1 MKPGSEVPFLDG
13 MDFGKGV
20 DTLELTPRGIGVADA
35 NGAQPAAVSGGGGD
49 TIVFRLQRTE
59 SVEDLYSALNLNT
72 SVAAVFGLFGG
83 DATFDFA
90 ESQRFHSFSQFAV
103 ASITVTK
110 AFKKIPRPQL
120 DPASDAAELVS
131 NGQKERFRE
140 EFGDMFVLGA
150 RMGGAY
156 FAVFEFTA
164 QSEQDAQNVSASL
177 DAGEFGVFA
186 TSDNFS
192 LAISKFK
199 GSSSLKIQA
208 FQTGGNKEA
217 QETNIDAVIKKATNF
232 AAELGDQGVP
242 FLAVLQDYAS
252 LKLPAPPNFVDI
264 QAAADVLANYATLRN
279 DIIGKINDVEYIQLH
294 PQQFLDVDKYD
305 LQGTL
310 TALTNA
316 LNQLKKNASDCVN
329 APKDAKLPDITI
341 PPVKLPSRVPGVAG
355 MWQHITRY
363 NGQDYRSQWT
373 LTPTDA
379 GSYKAQE
386 TGLGSASGFAVLNG
400 THLKIS
406 WATGSEQGAY
416 DWNLDAAFTEG
427 DGVLTFLA
435 GTRAGTQSTGSH
447 VSRLSQ

>member
-20 DTLELTPRGIGVADA
+20 ETLELTPRGIGVADA

-49 TIVFRLQRTE
+49 TIVFRLQRIE
-59 SVEDLYSALNLNT
+59 SVEDLYSAMNLNT
-72 SVAAVFGLFGG
+72 SVSASFGLFGG

-90 ESQRFHSFSQFAV
+90 ESQKFHSFSQFAV

-110 AFKKIPRPQL
+110 AFKKIPKPQL
-120 DPASDAAELVS
+120 DPASDAADLVS

-164 QSEQDAQNVSASL
+164 QTEEDAKNLSASL
-177 DAGEFGVFA
+177 DAGEFGVFS

-208 FQTGGNKEA
+208 FQTGGGQET
-217 QETNIDAVIKKATNF
+217 QETNIDAVINKAKNF

-242 FLAVLQDYAS
+242 FLAVVQDYTS
-252 LKLPAPPNFVDI
+252 LKLPAAPNFIDV

-279 DIIGKINDVEYIQLH
+279 DIIEKINDVEYIQLH
-294 PQQFLDVDKYD
+294 PQQFIDVDKYD

-310 TALTNA
+310 AALTNA

-329 APKDAKLPDITI
+329 SPQNCKLPDVVVPT
-341 PPVKLPSRVPGVAG
+341 VKLPSRVPGVSGA
-355 MWQHITRY
+355 WQHITRY
-363 NGQDYRSQWT
+363 NGQDYRSLWT

-400 THLKIS
+400 AHLKIS
-406 WATGSEQGAY
+406 WATGNEQGTY
-416 DWNLDAAFTEG
+416 EWNLDAGFTEG
-427 DGVLTFLA
+427 NGVLTFIA
-435 GTRAGTQSTGSH
+435 GSRAGTQSTGSH
-447 VSRLSQ
+447 VSRLAQ